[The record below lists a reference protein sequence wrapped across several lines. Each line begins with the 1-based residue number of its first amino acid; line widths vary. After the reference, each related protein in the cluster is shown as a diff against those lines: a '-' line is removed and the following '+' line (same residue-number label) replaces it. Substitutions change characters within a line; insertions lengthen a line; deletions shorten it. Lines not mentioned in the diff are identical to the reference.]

1 MVRVA
6 GVIIRSNEWIV
17 FPKTDRAN
25 IPAVFVWWNVIGE
38 ISTTR
43 ALIFFQNR
51 ITSALFGYG
60 VVNAQ

>member
-6 GVIIRSNEWIV
+6 GVIIRGNEWV
-17 FPKTDRAN
+17 VLPKTDRAN
-25 IPAVFVWWNVIGE
+25 IPAVFVWWNAIGE

-60 VVNAQ
+60 IVNAQ